1 MRAITINPFL
11 KFGFLVLQIVM
22 LLVTHN
28 SWLVLI
34 VTIYSI
40 LYMIICK
47 VSSKLVINGLK
58 FGLLLAV
65 FMFIFSWI
73 RYQDFELAVL
83 NGLDLIKVYFG
94 MIMVSIVYKMETSNK
109 ELAYVLSVVFSP
121 LTIIGF
127 DQNKLYTLFMIVLN
141 QIHIMRKSALR
152 MHKYATFKKESK
164 LSITETV
171 KLIIPFVN
179 SNLKHNEVLA
189 IGLLNSGYSSHKKRV
204 KPYFVTNYKVSYVI
218 ILVVIISLE
227 LIVILGV

>member
-1 MRAITINPFL
+1 MRPLTINPFI
-11 KFGFLVLQIVM
+11 KFAFLILQIVM

-28 SWLVLI
+28 SWSVLI
-34 VTIYSI
+34 VTVYSI
-40 LYMIICK
+40 IYMIICK
-47 VSSKLVINGLK
+47 VSTKLVINGLK

-73 RYQDFELAVL
+73 RYQDYELAIL

-109 ELAYVLSVVFSP
+109 ELAYVLSVVFCP
-121 LTIIGF
+121 LAIVGF

-141 QIHIMRKSALR
+141 QIYIMRKSAFR
-152 MHKYATFKKESK
+152 MHKYASFKKGSK
-164 LSITETV
+164 LTINETI

-189 IGLLNSGYSSHKKRV
+189 IGLLNSGYDNQIKRV
-204 KPYFVTNYKVSYVI
+204 KPYFVTNYKLSYVI
-218 ILVVIISLE
+218 ILVVIISCE
-227 LIVILGV
+227 LVVILGV